1 MWRVRPVPQLPSR
14 RPMVG
19 SGAGLFGGVLAA
31 GVGHAAPSGQIPPPW
46 AWWGN
51 EAPATRAARRPV
63 PGASPELA
71 QVTEGG
77 ADRRVRQERGR
88 AVESIAMTL
97 AA

>member
-1 MWRVRPVPQLPSR
+1 VL
-14 RPMVG
+14 G
-19 SGAGLFGGVLAA
+19 SGAELVGGVLAA
-31 GVGHAAPSGQIPPPW
+31 GGWACQHRPARSLHLGVVGERGSHYKGRS
-46 AWWGN
+46 
-51 EAPATRAARRPV
+51 PAR

-97 AA
+97 AQ